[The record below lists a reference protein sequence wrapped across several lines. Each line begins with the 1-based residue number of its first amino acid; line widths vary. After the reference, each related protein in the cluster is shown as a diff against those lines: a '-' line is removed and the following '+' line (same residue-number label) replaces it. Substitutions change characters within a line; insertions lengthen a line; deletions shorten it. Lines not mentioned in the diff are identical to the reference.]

1 MKRVHFVFICLILV
15 STLLAG
21 SQSQASQADGL
32 NFGNP
37 VSYSSGGANPQQVAV
52 ADVNGDGKPDL
63 VVANLCVSISTCS
76 TTEGS
81 VGVLLGN
88 GNGTFQT
95 AVIYDSGGAQAISV
109 AVADVN
115 GDGHPDVI
123 VSNHCAS
130 TSSCANGSV
139 AILLN
144 SGDGTFGSAVTYNSG
159 GIGPES
165 VVVADLTGNGKLD
178 LVVSNTCIN
187 TTACVDESGDG
198 SLGVLLGNGDGT
210 FQTAVA
216 YDSGGISPTSIAVGD
231 VNGDGKPDVVVA
243 QCSGF
248 YLGSVCDG
256 EVGVLLGNGNGTLQ
270 AAVNYS
276 SEGNTTNAVALADV
290 NGDGHLDILVANGS
304 TANGNSDGSV
314 AVLLGNGNGTFP
326 TAVTYDS
333 GGLGASGIAVADVNG
348 DGVPDVVTTVGP
360 TTAVFLGV
368 GNGTLAPATSF
379 LAGIPGTFAVW
390 VAIADVNGDGKPD
403 LMVTTQYIGSP
414 VGSVSVLLNTVVAVS
429 PGYMTFGNHAPGTTS
444 YSLKATLT
452 NTGSTTLDISSI
464 AITGANANEFSQTNT
479 CGTSVPAGKNC
490 TISVVFRPT
499 TFGNASAIL
508 NVSYNASG
516 GPQTVLLLGTGSG
529 PAVSLS
535 PSSLSFPSQLVGTSS
550 HPQIVTLTNSGNNA
564 LTISSVAASLADFSV
579 VNGCGSSVAAGASCS
594 IGVSFDP
601 TQSGT
606 RNGTLTV
613 TDNASG
619 SPQTVSLT
627 GIGQGFLMVSSGPST
642 ATVSPG
648 QTANYSISIS
658 PTGGFAQKVTLTC
671 TGAPTGATCT
681 VPAFVTLNGSSPTM
695 VNVKVTTSAS
705 MGSLLHPNRISLDR
719 LALWWILPGLS
730 GLVLARSGGRRR
742 GKQVDQALGRFTLLC
757 LILLAISLV
766 SCGGGSNSSNG
777 TPYNLT
783 VTGTFVSGST
793 NLTSSTKL
801 ILVVQ

>member
-1 MKRVHFVFICLILV
+1 MKRVHFVFTCSILI

-21 SQSQASQADGL
+21 SQSQASADGP
-32 NFGNP
+32 NFSNP
-37 VSYSSGGANPQQVAV
+37 VNYPSGGQEPTQIVV

-63 VVANLCVSISTCS
+63 VVANDCVTISTCS

-95 AVIYDSGGAQAISV
+95 AVVYDSGGAQAISV

-123 VSNHCAS
+123 VTNHCAS
-130 TSSCANGSV
+130 ASSCASSTV
-139 AILLN
+139 AVLLN
-144 SGDGTFGSAVTYNSG
+144 QGDGTFGSAVTYNSG
-159 GIGPES
+159 GIGAES
-165 VVVADLTGNGKLD
+165 VFVADLTGNGKLD

-187 TTACVDESGDG
+187 AAACENESGDG

-216 YDSGGISPTSIAVGD
+216 YDSGGLSPTSIAIGD

-248 YLGSVCDG
+248 YLGAICEG

-276 SEGNTTNAVALADV
+276 SDGDTTNAVALADL
-290 NGDGHLDILVANGS
+290 NGDGNLDILATNGS
-304 TANGNSDGSV
+304 TANGNYGGSV
-314 AVLLGNGNGTFP
+314 AVLLGNGNGTFQ
-326 TAVTYDS
+326 TAVTYDL
-333 GGLGASGIAVADVNG
+333 GLDELGASGIAVADVNG
-348 DGVPDVVTTVGP
+348 DGVPDVVTTVP
-360 TTAVFLGV
+360 SIVAVFLGV
-368 GNGTLAPATSF
+368 GNGTLAPAISF
-379 LAGIPGTFAVW
+379 FGGIPGTSPAW
-390 VAIADVNGDGKPD
+390 VAAADVNGDGKPD

-414 VGSVSVLLNTVVAVS
+414 AGSVSVLLNTVVALS

-452 NTGSTTLDISSI
+452 NTGSTTVDISSI

-490 TISVVFRPT
+490 TISVVFKPT
-499 TFGNASAIL
+499 AFGNAGATL
-508 NVSYNASG
+508 DVSYNVPG
-516 GPQTVLLLGTGSG
+516 GPQTVLLFGTGSG
-529 PAVSLS
+529 PAVNLS
-535 PSSLSFPSQLVGTSS
+535 PSSLSFPSQLVGTTSR
-550 HPQIVTLTNSGNNA
+550 PQIVTLTNGGNNT
-564 LTISSVAASLADFSV
+564 LTIASVTANPTDFSV
-579 VNGCGSSVAAGASCS
+579 VNGCSSSVAAGASCS

-606 RNGTLTV
+606 RSGTLTV

-627 GIGQGFLMVSSGPST
+627 GIGQGFLMTSSPST

-681 VPAFVTLNGSSPTM
+681 VPASVTLNGSSPTM
-695 VNVKVTTSAS
+695 VNVKVATSAS
-705 MGSLLHPNRISLDR
+705 MASLLHPNRISLDP

-742 GKQVDQALGRFTLLC
+742 GKQVSQVLGRFAYLC
-757 LILLAISLV
+757 LILLAINLV
-766 SCGGGSNSSNG
+766 SCGGGSNSGNG

-783 VTGTFVSGST
+783 VTGTYVSGST
-793 NLTSSTKL
+793 TLTNSTKL